1 MEKLREEFEQIV
13 GELEWQDVAATL
25 QELCSN
31 VMSEPNPNTSPHLP
45 NQNPSSAH
53 ALSPVFGLSLD
64 ARHPQ
69 PARLPT
75 RLPFIPPAQLVAL
88 PSMRYGPQFNP
99 YIMQPFYLSRQPG
112 GPFRHQF
119 LPCQVPSHVV
129 QGQGPFTFTSPPTQ
143 PKKNLPVVPLPEGA
157 TLRAVGML
165 NGEVLY
171 AAVDAS
177 QAAPP
182 PISAT
187 SFTAKRTCKRRRKLP
202 GVKKPPNA
210 FMCFLREQRLAM
222 KTQLENMDSAAVNK
236 LLAQLWTSLN
246 KEQQAK
252 YYEQAFVQ
260 KKLHEQMS
268 SEASSGDQDKS
279 QGPKNK
285 RQRVSTAHNEAN
297 AWDAA
302 AADGPASSPSS
313 SPVSPSSSSSS
324 LSPSSSSSTSPASS
338 RSSSPSS
345 LPEATAEADDC
356 AASPPA
362 AATTQRPPSDADK
375 RANSGDE
382 SDIDGMDAQLL
393 HLLGCC

>member
-31 VMSEPNPNTSPHLP
+31 VMSEPHPTTTPHLP
-45 NQNPSSAH
+45 TQNPSSAH

-119 LPCQVPSHVV
+119 LPCQVPPPPPPSHVV
-129 QGQGPFTFTSPPTQ
+129 QSQGPFTFTSPPTQ

-177 QAAPP
+177 QAAAPP
-182 PISAT
+182 VSAT

-285 RQRVSTAHNEAN
+285 RQRVSTATHHDAN

-302 AADGPASSPSS
+302 DDGPASSPPS
-313 SPVSPSSSSSS
+313 SPGSPSSSSSS
-324 LSPSSSSSTSPASS
+324 LSSSSTSPASS
-338 RSSSPSS
+338 RSSSPTS
-345 LPEATAEADDC
+345 LPDATAEADER
-356 AASPPA
+356 AVSPP
-362 AATTQRPPSDADK
+362 ATTQRRPSDAEK
-375 RANSGDE
+375 RPNSGDE
-382 SDIDGMDAQLL
+382 SDIDVFIP
-393 HLLGCC
+393 

>member
-31 VMSEPNPNTSPHLP
+31 VMSDPTPTTSPHLP
-45 NQNPSSAH
+45 SQNPSSNPN
-53 ALSPVFGLSLD
+53 LSPVFGLSLD
-64 ARHPQ
+64 VRPQ
-69 PARLPT
+69 PARLPA

-119 LPCQVPSHVV
+119 LPCQVPAHVV
-129 QGQGPFTFTSPPTQ
+129 QSQGAFTFTSAPAQ
-143 PKKNLPVVPLPEGA
+143 QKKNLPVVPLPEGA

-182 PISAT
+182 PLPAA
-187 SFTAKRTCKRRRKLP
+187 SFT
-202 GVKKPPNA
+202 
-210 FMCFLREQRLAM
+210 EQRLAM
-222 KTQLENMDSAAVNK
+222 KSQLENMDSAAVNK

-252 YYEQAFVQ
+252 YYEQAFVE

-279 QGPKNK
+279 QEKSQGPKNK
-285 RQRVSTAHNEAN
+285 RQRVSTTAQHNAN
-297 AWDAA
+297 AWN
-302 AADGPASSPSS
+302 AADDGLSSS
-313 SPVSPSSSSSS
+313 SPASPSSSSSP
-324 LSPSSSSSTSPASS
+324 SPSSSSSTTSSVSSASS
-338 RSSSPSS
+338 SS
-345 LPEATAEADDC
+345 LSSLADATAEGGDTAV
-356 AASPPA
+356 SPSAMP
-362 AATTQRPPSDADK
+362 RPPDK
-375 RANSGDE
+375 CPNSGDE

>member
-31 VMSEPNPNTSPHLP
+31 VMSDPTPTTSPHLP
-45 NQNPSSAH
+45 SQNPSSNPN
-53 ALSPVFGLSLD
+53 LSPVFGLSLD
-64 ARHPQ
+64 VRPQ
-69 PARLPT
+69 PARLPA

-119 LPCQVPSHVV
+119 LPCQVPAHVV
-129 QGQGPFTFTSPPTQ
+129 QSQGAFTFTSAPAQ
-143 PKKNLPVVPLPEGA
+143 QKKNLPVVPLPEGA

-182 PISAT
+182 PLPAA

-222 KTQLENMDSAAVNK
+222 KSQLENMDSAAVNK

-252 YYEQAFVQ
+252 YYEQAFVE

-279 QGPKNK
+279 QEKSQGPKNK
-285 RQRVSTAHNEAN
+285 RQRVSTTAQHNAN
-297 AWDAA
+297 AWN
-302 AADGPASSPSS
+302 AADDGLSSS
-313 SPVSPSSSSSS
+313 SPASPSSSSSP
-324 LSPSSSSSTSPASS
+324 SPSSSSSTTSSVSSASS
-338 RSSSPSS
+338 SS
-345 LPEATAEADDC
+345 LSSLADATAEGGDTAV
-356 AASPPA
+356 SPSAMP
-362 AATTQRPPSDADK
+362 RPPDK
-375 RANSGDE
+375 CPNSGDE